1 MTHKVAFSFAD
12 GKTLF
17 CSVQDNEILLD
28 AALRSGIKI
37 PLDCREG
44 VCATCQG
51 RCESGRYTQD
61 YVDEEA
67 LSLEDLAQGKVLS
80 CQTRVQS
87 DATFYFDF
95 DSTLCSAEGPRRI
108 QSLITGVALVSETT
122 AVLHVDAGQ
131 HPQQLDYLPG
141 QYARLHVPET
151 DEWRSYSFA
160 SRPSPDNKL
169 QFLVRLLP
177 QGVMSDF
184 MRDRCRPG
192 QALEFEA
199 PLGSFYL
206 RQITRPLYLVAGG
219 TGLSAF
225 LGMLDELAIRGAC
238 GQPVTLFYGV
248 TQEADLCEVER
259 LQRYCEQIADFD
271 VQIVVSRPS
280 TTWLGKRG
288 WIPEHFDRG
297 ALSAGAFDMY
307 VCGPP
312 PMVEAIKGWL
322 SEENVQGG
330 NLYYEKFVESN
341 SSR

>member
-17 CSVQDNEILLD
+17 CAAQNNEILLD

-44 VCATCQG
+44 VCATCQA
-51 RCESGRYTQD
+51 RCESGQYTQD

-67 LSLEDLAQGKVLS
+67 LSLQDLAQGKVLT

-95 DSTLCSAEGPRRI
+95 DSTLCSAEGPRRV
-108 QSLITGVALVSETT
+108 QSLITRVELVSQTT

-141 QYARLHVPET
+141 QYARLHIPET

-184 MRDRCRPG
+184 MRDRCHPG
-192 QALEFEA
+192 QELEFEA

-225 LGMLDELAIRGAC
+225 LGMLDELAIRGTC
-238 GQPVTLFYGV
+238 GQPVRLFYGV
-248 TQEADLCEVER
+248 TLEADLCEVER
-259 LQRYCEQIADFD
+259 LLGYCDQIADFD
-271 VQIVVSRPS
+271 VQVVVSRPS
-280 TTWLGKRG
+280 TTWSGKCG
-288 WIPEHFDRG
+288 WIPEHFDRDALG
-297 ALSAGAFDMY
+297 AGSFDMY

-322 SEENVQGG
+322 NEENVQGG